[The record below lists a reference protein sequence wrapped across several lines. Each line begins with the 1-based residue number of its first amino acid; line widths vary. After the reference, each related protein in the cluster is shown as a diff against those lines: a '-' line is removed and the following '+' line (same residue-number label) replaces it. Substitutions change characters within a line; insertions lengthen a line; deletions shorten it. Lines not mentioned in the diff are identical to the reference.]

1 MTVPRGTYSKP
12 GQPTLYN
19 EKTLDK
25 AYEYLNDC
33 KKEEDIYEIIEDS
46 EDNDGN
52 KIVRRYGA
60 SGKVSMPNAGGL
72 AIHLQVTRDT
82 IYQWARVHEDFA
94 YFMDLMNAVRENR
107 LHEGGLSGR
116 YSSSITAIML
126 GKYGY
131 HKVVDNLSS
140 DGSMSS
146 GGNMTGL
153 TNEQVRALADAEI
166 AKKNDATPKN
176 NS

>member
-1 MTVPRGTYSKP
+1 MTRVKRYERP
-12 GQPTLYN
+12 GKPTLYN
-19 EKTLDK
+19 EVVLEK

-33 KKEEDIYEIIEDS
+33 KAQEDVYEVVEDDEEDSGTKVI
-46 EDNDGN
+46 
-52 KIVRRYGA
+52 RRYGA

-72 AIHLQVTRDT
+72 AIHLQVNKTT
-82 IYQWARVHEDFA
+82 LYEWAKTHDDFA
-94 YFMDLMNAVRENR
+94 YFMDLMNAVREDR

-131 HKVVDNLSS
+131 HKTVDNLSS

-146 GGNMTGL
+146 NHMAPLST
-153 TNEQVRALADAEI
+153 EQLEAIANAEI
-166 AKKNDATPKN
+166 AKDASAND